1 MNQSNSNDKESA
13 AFSISGNEISCF
25 FVLLSFQFLIV
36 SYFFWHNK

>member
-25 FVLLSFQFLIV
+25 L
-36 SYFFWHNK
+36 YFFLFNFLLYLIFLA